1 MSLVDYQRKRNFTQ
15 TAEPPARTAKKH
27 GSQFVIQKHAASHLH
42 YDFRLEMDGVLK
54 SWAVPHGPCLDP
66 SHKRLAVQVEDHP
79 LDYATF
85 EGTIPAG
92 QYGGGTVMVWD
103 RGTWSPVGD
112 AEAGYR
118 DGKLKFV
125 LDGEKLHGG
134 WTLVR
139 MRDHDGE
146 KRHNWLLIKERD
158 SEAVPLDAADILE
171 TRPESVATGRSM
183 EEIGGADVS
192 SIRSTKN
199 TKSSRRSQPAAQ
211 KMSASDRKATTARN
225 GSVSVAA
232 HKLPRTAVSQRRSTA
247 GRVKSS
253 FPEVI
258 EAELA
263 TLVTKPPDG
272 PEWLHETKFDGYRIL
287 CHFNQGQTTLRSR
300 NQLDW
305 THRFPEI
312 AKVLGQLA
320 ARQAILDGEIVSAGK
335 NGITSFQD
343 LQVALTKH
351 ATQNLRYYVFDLL
364 YLDGYDLRGV
374 PLEERRRQLFEL
386 IGTAHQP
393 QVTLSQELKGN
404 SEEVFCQCATQGW
417 EGVVSKRR
425 DSLYKG
431 GRAGQWLKAKWAQRD
446 EFVIGG
452 FTDSTSARKPMGALL
467 LGYYDAKQQ
476 LIYAGKVGT
485 GFSEAA
491 LDDLHAALVPLER
504 KTCPFAAESNPEST
518 ARTHWVRPRLVAQIA
533 YSNLTRDG
541 RLRHS
546 VYHGLRED
554 KPADSVVRDTAL
566 ASEPAPAADT
576 LSPTAEKSP
585 PQTKVS
591 SDRSRNQSPST
602 DQLSEAANI
611 ELTHPER
618 IMYPA
623 EGITK
628 LQVATYYAE
637 VVEWILPHIADRP
650 LTLLR
655 CPEGQ
660 GGASFYQKHASPGVS
675 PAIIQI
681 PIKEANKTDIYL
693 AVNNLD
699 GLLSLIQMGV
709 LEIHPWGA
717 TKEDLEHPDRM
728 IFDFDPDPVVE
739 WPKIVVAAQQLRQ
752 RLQALG
758 LESFVKTTGGKGLHV
773 VVPLSR
779 RNDWAEIK
787 AFSKSVANVVVADAP
802 DDFTATMSKAARSG
816 KIFID
821 YLRNTRGATAVAP
834 YSTRARAGAPVAMP
848 LAWNELTAETKP
860 GDYNINT
867 VNKRLRALKN
877 DPWEDLMSIRQS
889 ITATMRRKVGL

>member
-15 TAEPPARTAKKH
+15 TAEPPARTVKKH

-54 SWAVPHGPCLDP
+54 SWAVPHGPSLDP
-66 SHKRLAVQVEDHP
+66 SQKRLAVEVEDHP
-79 LDYATF
+79 LAYATF

-103 RGTWSPVGD
+103 RGTWSAVGD

-125 LDGEKLHGG
+125 LEGEKLHGG

-139 MRDHDGE
+139 MRAREGE

-158 SEAVPLDAADILE
+158 SDAVPLAKSDILE
-171 TRPESVATGRSM
+171 ARPESVATGRSM
-183 EEIGGADVS
+183 DEISGGEEPSPRAKKHPAGSKRAQP
-192 SIRSTKN
+192 RST
-199 TKSSRRSQPAAQ
+199 S
-211 KMSASDRKATTARN
+211 
-225 GSVSVAA
+225 
-232 HKLPRTAVSQRRSTA
+232 

-253 FPEVI
+253 FPEVSVP
-258 EAELA
+258 ELA
-263 TLVTKPPDG
+263 TLVAKPPDG
-272 PEWLHETKFDGYRIL
+272 PDWLHEVKFDGYRIL
-287 CHFNQGQTTLRSR
+287 CHFNKGQAILRSR
-300 NQLDW
+300 SQLDW

-312 AKVLGQLA
+312 AKALEQLE
-320 ARQAILDGEIVSAGK
+320 ARQAVIDGEIVAEAK
-335 NGITSFQD
+335 NGLSSFQD
-343 LQVALTKH
+343 LQVALTEH
-351 ATQNLRYYVFDLL
+351 ATQKLRYYVFDLL
-364 YLDGYDLRGV
+364 YLDGYDLRGL
-374 PLEERRRQLFEL
+374 PLAERRRQLQEL
-386 IGTAHQP
+386 VGTALQP
-393 QVTLSQELKGN
+393 HVNLSHELKG
-404 SEEVFCQCATQGW
+404 SGEEVFRQCAKHGW

-431 GRAGQWLKAKWAQRD
+431 GRGGQWLKAKWAQRD

-452 FTDSTSARKPMGALL
+452 FTDSTSTHKSMGALL
-467 LGYYDAKQQ
+467 LGYYDNQKQ
-476 LIYAGKVGT
+476 LTYAGKVGT

-491 LDDLHAALVPLER
+491 LDELHAALVPLER

-518 ARTHWVRPRLVAQIA
+518 SRTHWVRPQLVAQIA
-533 YSNLTRDG
+533 YSNMTRDG

-554 KPADSVVRDTAL
+554 KPAASVVRDTPQAVQ
-566 ASEPAPAADT
+566 STAP
-576 LSPTAEKSP
+576 
-585 PQTKVS
+585 V
-591 SDRSRNQSPST
+591 
-602 DQLSEAANI
+602 EAATRPNRKSSKKTKTSSAKLANHSAPVDPPPEVGTI

-628 LQVATYYAE
+628 LHVATYYAE
-637 VVEWILPHIADRP
+637 IVEWILPHIADRP
-650 LTLLR
+650 LSLLR

-660 GGASFYQKHASPGVS
+660 GGPSFYQKHASAGMSSAVR
-675 PAIIQI
+675 QI

-693 AVNNLD
+693 AINNLD

-709 LEIHPWGA
+709 LEIHPWG
-717 TKEDLEHPDRM
+717 TTTDDLEHPDRM
-728 IFDFDPDPVVE
+728 IFDFDPDPAVKWPQVVT
-739 WPKIVVAAQQLRQ
+739 AAQQLRD

-779 RNDWAEIK
+779 RNDWTEVK
-787 AFSKSVANVVVADAP
+787 EFSKSIANQIVADAP
-802 DDFTATMSKAARSG
+802 DDFTATMSKSARAG

-821 YLRNTRGATAVAP
+821 YLRNTRGATAIAP
-834 YSTRARAGAPVAMP
+834 YSTRARKGAPVAMP
-848 LAWNELTAETKP
+848 LSWDELTAKTEP

-867 VNKRLRALKN
+867 TNKRLSALKK
-877 DPWEDLMSIRQS
+877 DPWNELTEIRQS
-889 ITATMRRKVGL
+889 ITAAMRRKLGTASAK